1 MDVLLIEDD
10 PVHRAFLKEVIE
22 AAMPECSRLLEADDG
37 QIGAWLFAQPTD
49 VAPAARSATAARPWA
64 SSRWCTDWNAST
76 GFLRPGACSP
86 LP

>member
-37 QIGAWLFAQPTD
+37 QIGERLAHEHQ
-49 VAPAARSATAARPWA
+49 VACVVMEDRKSVV
-64 SSRWCTDWNAST
+64 
-76 GFLRPGACSP
+76 
-86 LP
+86 